1 MSLTRRDFLKACGA
15 GAAMLTVGANVAP
28 QGLTPSAKSVPV
40 YPKASNGILI
50 DTMRCVGCRSCQNA
64 CKVANNL
71 PTNDRPT
78 SLSPTTLTYVD
89 MKNISAD
96 PKKPVI
102 KPIKTHCMHCEEPSC
117 VSVCPVGAFEKT
129 ASGAVTYDAD
139 KCIGCRYCM
148 MACPFG
154 VPTYNWNSTSPKI
167 NKCSQGCMAD
177 GKSNT
182 PACVQA
188 CPSRA
193 LYYGSRADLL
203 AIARDRIAQAPDK
216 YVHHIYGENEVGGT
230 SILYLS
236 GTPFDQLGFRMDLPH
251 EAKPNYTW
259 EVQSKIPAVLATA
272 LTVLSGIAWWT
283 HRRENAPLVQAPVR
297 VTDK

>member
-28 QGLTPSAKSVPV
+28 QVLTGNAKTVPV
-40 YPKASNGILI
+40 YPQAGNGILI
-50 DTMRCVGCRSCQNA
+50 DASRCVGCRSCQNA

-71 PTNDRPT
+71 PTNETPVG
-78 SLSPTTLTYVD
+78 LSATTLTFVE
-89 MKNISAD
+89 MKNISQD

-102 KPIKTHCMHCEEPSC
+102 KPVKMQCMHCEEPSC
-117 VSVCPVGAFEKT
+117 ASVCPVGAFEKT
-129 ASGAVTYDAD
+129 PSGAVQYDAD

-154 VPTYNWNSTSPKI
+154 APKYNWDSASPKI
-167 NKCSQGCMAD
+167 NKCSQSCMAD
-177 GKSNT
+177 GKRNT

-193 LYYGSRADLL
+193 LYYGPRDELL
-203 AIARDRIAQAPDK
+203 TIARDRIAQAPDK
-216 YVHHIYGENEVGGT
+216 YVHHIYGEHEVGGT
-230 SILYLS
+230 AMLYLS
-236 GTPFDQLGFRMDLPH
+236 ATPFEQLGFRMDLPH

-259 EVQSKIPAVLATA
+259 NVQSKIPAVFASALA
-272 LTVLSGIAWWT
+272 LLSGIAWWT
-283 HRRENAPLVQAPVR
+283 HRHEAGKLTEAPVR
-297 VTDK
+297 VTNK